1 MSSRTRTALIRENL
15 GIAMDV
21 LMTHKLRSALV
32 ILGVSIGVS
41 SLIGMVSILLGL
53 RASIVSEIS
62 GYQQTVLLVQKFDF
76 FVGGFD
82 ESMLRRPDIEAEDR
96 HAIAARSKSL
106 DHVAFNIERQG
117 IPPTL
122 SYQNQ
127 KSRMVGI
134 VGTEASL
141 LQIYSLDLS
150 DGRMFTDTE
159 VSRAAKVAV
168 LSNSPKRDLF
178 PNIDPIGKKI
188 RIDDN
193 EFTIVGVFAERKALG
208 EVADNFVAIPY
219 TTYQS
224 NLETNMDTPYIMA
237 SVRDDVSLEEASDE
251 VIQIMR
257 RQRRLKANEEN
268 DFAVTSLDATLD
280 FIARLTAPIA
290 LVLSAISSIGLLVG
304 GIGIMNIM
312 LVSVTERTNEIG
324 IRKAVGAVRKYI
336 LWQFLIESGTLT
348 GLGGVLGVSIG
359 LLGALG
365 ISILT
370 GLPFSLSPLFIL
382 LAVFVSISIGVFFG
396 LYPAYRASTLDPIQA
411 IGYAK

>member
-1 MSSRTRTALIRENL
+1 MSNRSGTNLIRENL
-15 GIAMDV
+15 GIALDV
-21 LMTHKLRSALV
+21 LFTHKLRSALV
-32 ILGVSIGVS
+32 ILGVAIGVS

-82 ESMLRRPDIEAEDR
+82 ESMLRRPDIEAKDR
-96 HAIAARSKSL
+96 NAIAARSKTL
-106 DHVAFNIERQG
+106 DHIAFNIERQG
-117 IPPTL
+117 VPPTL
-122 SYQNQ
+122 SYRDQ

-134 VGTEASL
+134 IGTEPSL
-141 LQIYSLDLS
+141 LHIYSLDLS

-159 VSRAAKVAV
+159 VERVAKVAV
-168 LSNSPKRDLF
+168 LSNSPRRDLF
-178 PNIDPIGKKI
+178 PNLDPIGKKI

-208 EVADNFVAIPY
+208 EVGDNFVAIPY
-219 TTYQS
+219 TTYEA
-224 NLETNMDTPYIMA
+224 NLETRMDSPYIMA

-257 RQRRLKANEEN
+257 RERKLKANEDN
-268 DFAVTSLDATLD
+268 NFAVTSLDATLD

-290 LVLSAISSIGLLVG
+290 LILSAISSIGLLVG

-336 LWQFLIESGTLT
+336 LWQFLIESGALT

-365 ISILT
+365 ISMLT
-370 GLPFSLSPLFIL
+370 GLPFSLSPLFIVM
-382 LAVFVSISIGVFFG
+382 AVFFSVAIGVFFG
-396 LYPAYRASTLDPIQA
+396 LYPAYRASMLDPIRA

>member
-1 MSSRTRTALIRENL
+1 MSSRRRTALIAESL

-21 LMTHKLRSALV
+21 LLAHKLRSVLV
-32 ILGVSIGVS
+32 ILGVAIGVS

-62 GYQQTVLLVQKFDF
+62 SYQQTVLLVQKFDF
-76 FVGGFD
+76 LVGGFD
-82 ESMLRRPDIEAEDR
+82 ESMLRRKDIEEGDME
-96 HAIAARSKSL
+96 AISSRCKSL
-106 DHVAFNIERQG
+106 SHVAFVFEHQG

-122 SYQNQ
+122 SYQNE

-134 VGTEASL
+134 IGTQPSL
-141 LQIYSLDLS
+141 LHIYSLDLS
-150 DGRMFTDTE
+150 DGRMFTDIE
-159 VSRAAKVAV
+159 VSRAAKVVV
-168 LSNSPKRDLF
+168 LSNSPRRDLF

-188 RIDDN
+188 RIDNN

-208 EVADNFVAIPY
+208 EVGDNFVAIPY
-219 TTYQS
+219 TTYQATM
-224 NLETNMDTPYIMA
+224 ETEMDMPYIMA
-237 SVRDDVSLEEASDE
+237 SVRDDISLEEASDE
-251 VIQIMR
+251 VIRIMR
-257 RQRRLKANEEN
+257 RQRKLKADEEN

-290 LVLSAISSIGLLVG
+290 LILSAISSIGLLVG

-324 IRKAVGAVRKYI
+324 IRKAVGAVRRYI

-348 GLGGVLGVSIG
+348 GIGGVLGISIG

-370 GLPFSLSPLFIL
+370 GLPFSLSPLFIM
-382 LAVFVSISIGVFFG
+382 LATLFSISIGVFFG
-396 LYPAYRASTLDPIQA
+396 LYPAYRASMLDPIRA

>member
-1 MSSRTRTALIRENL
+1 MNRRNRTALISENL
-15 GIAMDV
+15 TIAMDV
-21 LMTHKLRSALV
+21 LFAHKLRSGLV
-32 ILGVSIGVS
+32 ILGVAIGVS

-53 RASIVSEIS
+53 RASIVSEVS
-62 GYQQTVLLVQKFDF
+62 SYQQTVLLVQKFDF

-82 ESMLRRPDIEAEDR
+82 ESMLRRKDIDEGDR
-96 HAIAARSKSL
+96 HAVASRSKSL
-106 DHVAFNIERQG
+106 SHVAFNIERQG

-122 SYQNQ
+122 SYREQ

-134 VGTEASL
+134 IGTEPSL

-159 VSRAAKVAV
+159 VARGAKVVV
-168 LSNSPKRDLF
+168 LSNSPRRDLF
-178 PNIDPIGKKI
+178 PNLDPIGTKI
-188 RIDDN
+188 RINDN
-193 EFTIVGVFAERKALG
+193 EFTIVGAFAERKGLG
-208 EVADNFVAIPY
+208 EVGDNFVAIPY

-224 NLETNMDTPYIMA
+224 NLESDMDAPYIMA
-237 SVRDDVSLEEASDE
+237 SVRDDVSLEEATDE

-257 RQRRLKANEEN
+257 RQRKLKADEEN

-280 FIARLTAPIA
+280 FIERLTAPIA
-290 LVLSAISSIGLLVG
+290 LILSAISSIGLLVG

-324 IRKAVGAVRKYI
+324 IRKAVGAVRRYI

-348 GLGGVLGVSIG
+348 GLGGILGVSIG
-359 LLGALG
+359 LLSALG
-365 ISILT
+365 VSLLT

-382 LAVFVSISIGVFFG
+382 LAVFVSVSVGVFFG
-396 LYPAYRASTLDPIQA
+396 LYPAYRASMLDPIKA

>member
-1 MSSRTRTALIRENL
+1 MSRRNRAGLSTELL

-21 LMTHKLRSALV
+21 LVAHKLRSGLV
-32 ILGVSIGVS
+32 ILGVAIGVS

-53 RASIVSEIS
+53 KASIVSEVS
-62 GYQQTVLLVQKFDF
+62 SYQQTVLLVQKFDF

-82 ESMLRRPDIEAEDR
+82 ESMLRRKDIEEEDMQ
-96 HAIAARSKSL
+96 AISSRCKSL
-106 DHVAFNIERQG
+106 SHVAFNIERQG

-134 VGTEASL
+134 IGTQPSL
-141 LQIYSLDLS
+141 LHIYSMDLG

-159 VSRAAKVAV
+159 VSRGAKVVV
-168 LSNSPKRDLF
+168 LSNSPSRDLF

-188 RIDDN
+188 RIDND
-193 EFTIVGVFAERKALG
+193 EYTIVGVFAERKALG

-219 TTYQS
+219 TTYQATM
-224 NLETNMDTPYIMA
+224 ETDMDMPYIMA

-251 VIQIMR
+251 VIQVMR
-257 RQRRLKANEEN
+257 RQRKLKASEDN

-290 LVLSAISSIGLLVG
+290 LILSAISSIGLLVG

-324 IRKAVGAVRKYI
+324 IRKAVGAVRRYI

-365 ISILT
+365 ISMLT

-382 LAVFVSISIGVFFG
+382 LAVAFSISIGVFFG
-396 LYPAYRASTLDPIQA
+396 LYPAYRASILDPIRA